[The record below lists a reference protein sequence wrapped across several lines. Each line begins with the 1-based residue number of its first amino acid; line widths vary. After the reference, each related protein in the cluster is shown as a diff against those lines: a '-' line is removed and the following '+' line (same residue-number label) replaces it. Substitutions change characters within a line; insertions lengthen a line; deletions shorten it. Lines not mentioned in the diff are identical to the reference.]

1 MLMNLQSGAKRNKR
15 NSCAARDRHTALG
28 QPVEQLVCD
37 KLGCAAVYLILQLY
51 CMLVRYIDYK
61 ARDILLALFLQES
74 VFFDCTFLDNSSI
87 FIPCLIVDIY
97 SHI

>member
-37 KLGCAAVYLILQLY
+37 KLGCAVFPEWSHTVHIAV
-51 CMLVRYIDYK
+51 
-61 ARDILLALFLQES
+61 APAF
-74 VFFDCTFLDNSSI
+74 SSI
-87 FIPCLIVDIY
+87 GFV
-97 SHI
+97 